1 VIDNNKQTAGA
12 SALMLFVRVET
23 GGTFEQISRGPAG
36 GYSAACALS

>member
-1 VIDNNKQTAGA
+1 MIDNNKQTAGA
-12 SALMLFVRVET
+12 SALMLLVRVET